1 MQVTRRQWGKGAL
14 AGAGVVM
21 LGSGLGGCG
30 VIGGAKGRTLIF
42 GQSMEPT
49 GLNSAIS
56 TAAPATFVATKI
68 FDPLVGYDFHG
79 HPTPKLAHA
88 WEVSDDGLTYTFHLR
103 PGLRWHDGAPLLA
116 DDVAYSLLEVWKKY
130 HARGRT
136 TFANVE
142 AVTSPDPL
150 TTVWHLSQ
158 PAPYLLSCLA
168 VTEATVIPRH
178 LYQGTDILTNPAN
191 VAPVGSGPFRFQ
203 SWDRG
208 NRIDLVRNADYWD
221 KGTPHIDGIA
231 VRFLPDVSALAIAL
245 ESGSID
251 LAEQIPFSQVPRLR
265 QHPGLKIL
273 EMTNQLSPTWTQLE
287 FNLDKAPFNDGRV
300 RQAFIHAIDREFIA
314 RAIYGD
320 ATVADSPIPA
330 DLVDFH
336 AEGLPQYSLDYAKAE
351 QLLDAAGLPRDASGV
366 RFRANLD
373 FATSAVN
380 IRVASSLRS
389 TLGRVGIDVQA
400 RPQDQGEYINRI
412 YTRHDFD
419 LSMTGSGAGRDPA
432 IGVQRYYWSKNIKT
446 GVAFSNGAHYRNP
459 EVDHLLEAAQVELDP
474 ARRRELYAQFQHI
487 VMQDLPYIPLVWY
500 RGYVGASTRVGNL
513 NQELGGVNTN
523 FSHLTLRS

>member
-56 TAAPATFVATKI
+56 TAAPATFTATKL
-68 FDPLVGYDFHG
+68 FDPLVGYDAHG
-79 HPTPKLAHA
+79 RPTPKLAHA
-88 WEVSDDGLTYTFHLR
+88 WEVSEDGLTYTFHLR
-103 PGLRWHDGAPLLA
+103 PGLRWHDGTPLLA
-116 DDVAYSLLEVWKKY
+116 DDVGYSLSEVWKKY

-136 TFANVE
+136 TFANVV
-142 AVTSPDPL
+142 AFSSPDPL
-150 TTVWHLSQ
+150 TSVWHLSQ
-158 PAPYLLSCLA
+158 PAPYLLNCLA

-178 LYQGTDILTNPAN
+178 LYQGSDILTNPAN
-191 VAPVGSGPFRFQ
+191 VAPVGSGPFRFK

-208 NRIDLVRNADYWD
+208 NRIDLVRNPDYWD
-221 KGTPHIDGIA
+221 KGAPGIDGIA
-231 VRFLPDVSALAIAL
+231 VRFLPDVTALAIAL

-251 LAEQIPFSQVPRLR
+251 LAEQIPFSQVARLR
-265 QHPGLKIL
+265 KHPGLQIL
-273 EMTNQLSPTWTQLE
+273 EVTNPLSPNWTQLE
-287 FNLDKAPFNDGRV
+287 FNLDKAPFNDVRV
-300 RQAFIHAIDREFIA
+300 RQAFIHAIDRAFIA
-314 RAIYGD
+314 GAIYGD
-320 ATVADSPIPA
+320 AAVADSPIPA
-330 DLVDFH
+330 ELADFH
-336 AEGLPQYSLDYAKAE
+336 AKGLPQYALDYDKAG
-351 QLLDAAGLPRDASGV
+351 QLLDAAGLKSDASGV
-366 RFRANLD
+366 RLRATLD
-373 FATSAVN
+373 FATSGVN

-389 TLGRVGIDVQA
+389 TLGRVGIVVQA

-432 IGVQRYYWSKNIKT
+432 IGVQRYYWSKNIKP

-459 EVDHLLEAAQVELDP
+459 EVDQLLEAAQVELNVE
-474 ARRRELYAQFQHI
+474 RRRALYARFQQI
-487 VMQDLPYIPLVWY
+487 VMQDLPYIPLVWS

-513 NQELGGVNTN
+513 DQELGGVNTD
-523 FSHLTLRS
+523 FSHLTLKG